1 MPSMRKAFVTCS
13 WKSVWYLL
21 RCMEMVRN
29 IYIYIL
35 RYGVCKIWEK
45 YVWIFC
51 EECVCKIYGSMR
63 EMEVKYSKCMS
74 L

>member
-1 MPSMRKAFVTCS
+1 MFLEECLISFKMYGDGK
-13 WKSVWYLL
+13 K
-21 RCMEMVRN
+21 
-29 IYIYIL
+29 YIYIL